1 MCSRDAFLR
10 KPRSEG
16 NCKDNQ
22 YKAQRRGRPHRH
34 TMARRRGAVGHRV
47 KMYSYRD
54 LAILFDSEVDATKAF
69 QEACKDG
76 RWMCDIHERGAEVLV
91 KLSRLDEER
100 LAFLFVL
107 HVIAYALA
115 H

>member
-1 MCSRDAFLR
+1 MR

-34 TMARRRGAVGHRV
+34 TMARRRGAIRGAIGPRV

-54 LAILFDSEVDATKAF
+54 LAILFDSELDATKAF
-69 QEACKDG
+69 HEAFKDG
-76 RWMCDIHERGAEVLV
+76 RWMCDNHERGAEVLV